1 MNELVEVKRGFR
13 GRQHMAVHVDE
24 LEVGQYPHWVYH
36 CHYTTRDLDP
46 IPS

>member
-1 MNELVEVKRGFR
+1 MYELVEVKRCLR
-13 GRQHMAVHVDE
+13 GSQDVAVHIDE

-36 CHYTTRDLDP
+36 RYYTTRDLDP